1 MLVATSALAPEAFS
15 NFNNTGMFGTCDHTA
30 IVKNLSVVISM
41 FVSKPKLTPAK
52 PALAGTV
59 FSATVAEV
67 FSPVASGFAIA

>member
-1 MLVATSALAPEAFS
+1 MLVSSA
-15 NFNNTGMFGTCDHTA
+15 
-30 IVKNLSVVISM
+30 
-41 FVSKPKLTPAK
+41 KLTPAK